1 MFPLNNGNLKIA
13 IQKKGRLTEKSVELL
28 NLCGLG
34 IDNYT
39 DRLYISASNFSADI
53 LFLRDDDIPEYVQ
66 DGVADLGIVGENVII
81 EKPVS
86 IDLKEKLG
94 FGKCRIM
101 IAYPDSLEIND
112 VNSLAGRKIAT
123 SYPSILG
130 KFLSDNGIEAKIIEI
145 SGSVEIAPALG
156 IADVI
161 CDIVSTGNTLKLNK
175 LKRGFTVFESEAA
188 LIASPALRGNPVKEH
203 LVNDLIKRV
212 NSVITARRSKYMM
225 MNVPKA
231 SLAEVIKMIPASKSP
246 TILPLFDETT
256 VAVHAVVPTGYIWE
270 VLEPL
275 KSAGATGILVLPI
288 ENMIP

>member
-39 DRLYISASNFSADI
+39 DRLYISASNFPADI

-66 DGVADLGIVGENVII
+66 DGVADLGIVGGNVII